1 MIPSAF
7 YRQHEMALTE
17 RRRLILR
24 EILSNPIR
32 EDVLPRSDD
41 DGPALSRLLQV
52 GEGDAVLYGRLGD
65 LDPVLDVVDQEAD
78 LLVEPILLPAIG
90 RGRRRRVRVPV
101 VVVVVLVV
109 LRRIEVTAAVI
120 SELVG
125 VLMG

>member
-41 DGPALSRLLQV
+41 DGPPLSRLLQV

-90 RGRRRRVRVPV
+90 RGRRRRVRV
-101 VVVVVLVV
+101 VVVLVV

>member
-41 DGPALSRLLQV
+41 DGPPLSRLLQV

-90 RGRRRRVRVPV
+90 RGRRRRMRVV
-101 VVVVVLVV
+101 MMLVV